1 MDYQV
6 LFNGAVVLASFF
18 GGWTLNTIT
27 KSIER
32 LDNDVRAM
40 PVNYVA
46 RIDYREDIRELKD
59 IMNKVFDRLEN
70 KVDKWSLRQWL
81 LLLPHGQL
89 LPV

>member
-6 LFNGAVVLASFF
+6 LFNGAVILASFF

-32 LDNDVRAM
+32 LDTDVRAM

-70 KVDKWSLRQWL
+70 KVDK
-81 LLLPHGQL
+81 
-89 LPV
+89 

>member
-18 GGWTLNTIT
+18 GGWTLNSIT
-27 KSIER
+27 RSIER
-32 LDNDVRAM
+32 LDADVRAM

-70 KVDKWSLRQWL
+70 KVDK
-81 LLLPHGQL
+81 
-89 LPV
+89 

>member
-32 LDNDVRAM
+32 LDLDVRAM

-46 RIDYREDIRELKD
+46 RVDYREDIRELKE

-70 KVDKWSLRQWL
+70 KVDK
-81 LLLPHGQL
+81 
-89 LPV
+89 

>member
-27 KSIER
+27 RSIER
-32 LDNDVRAM
+32 LDKDVRAM
-40 PVNYVA
+40 PSTYVA
-46 RIDYREDIRELKD
+46 RIDYREDIKELKD

-70 KVDKWSLRQWL
+70 KVDK
-81 LLLPHGQL
+81 
-89 LPV
+89 

>member
-70 KVDKWSLRQWL
+70 KVDK
-81 LLLPHGQL
+81 
-89 LPV
+89 

>member
-6 LFNGAVVLASFF
+6 LFNGAVIVASFF

-32 LDNDVRAM
+32 LDSDVRAM

-46 RIDYREDIRELKD
+46 RIDYREDIKELKD

-70 KVDKWSLRQWL
+70 KVDK
-81 LLLPHGQL
+81 
-89 LPV
+89 

>member
-6 LFNGAVVLASFF
+6 LFNGAVVVASFF

-32 LDNDVRAM
+32 LDADVRSM
-40 PVNYVA
+40 PLNYVG
-46 RIDYREDIRELKD
+46 RIDYREDIRELKE

-70 KVDKWSLRQWL
+70 KVDK
-81 LLLPHGQL
+81 
-89 LPV
+89 